1 MASLQT
7 RSMEGDISR
16 IKAITRKEKA
26 KERNQ
31 VDSAF
36 SEYSDLYDEN
46 KGGSVEA
53 RKNNYTKMVNHFY
66 DLATDFYEFGWGHSF
81 HFATRHKWESFES
94 SIARHG
100 IFSDDSML
108 FVVFFCFMALLFSL
122 LGMVSSS

>member
-1 MASLQT
+1 MAFES
-7 RSMEGDISR
+7 RSMEGDLSR
-16 IKAITRKEKA
+16 IRAITRKEQA
-26 KERNQ
+26 KQRNQ

-36 SEYSDLYDEN
+36 SEYSDLYDEK

-53 RKNNYTKMVNHFY
+53 RKNNYTTMVNHFY

-100 IFSDDSML
+100 ICSNYFTNYSI
-108 FVVFFCFMALLFSL
+108 FFDYLTGTRLNDFI
-122 LGMVSSS
+122 

>member
-1 MASLQT
+1 MASLQS
-7 RSMEGDISR
+7 RSMEGDLSR

-26 KERNQ
+26 QSRNE
-31 VDSAF
+31 VGSAF
-36 SEYSDLYDEN
+36 SEYADLYDEK

-53 RKNNYTKMVNHFY
+53 RKNNYTTMVNHFY

-100 IFSDDSML
+100 IHV
-108 FVVFFCFMALLFSL
+108 FVFVAHCLRL
-122 LGMVSSS
+122 